1 MVYLSVIIIPAVVIS
16 VLLIV
21 LFAVLKKRGKLERVS
36 SYGLALVLLVFWIA
50 VYGLSCLNLDY
61 RAAHFPYTQPDTT
74 WTTESGNIT
83 VRVGSDGG
91 YGEMNTCDV
100 SVVYDGKTY
109 DAGIGTFSL
118 DRVRPM
124 SLYLL
129 DEGGIVEY
137 SFSFRYRMPND
148 HTLIMTP
155 TDKEASQGLLDGEG
169 SITLSRIDS

>member
-1 MVYLSVIIIPAVVIS
+1 
-16 VLLIV
+16 
-21 LFAVLKKRGKLERVS
+21 
-36 SYGLALVLLVFWIA
+36 
-50 VYGLSCLNLDY
+50 
-61 RAAHFPYTQPDTT
+61 
-74 WTTESGNIT
+74 
-83 VRVGSDGG
+83 
-91 YGEMNTCDV
+91 MNTCDV

-148 HTLIMTP
+148 HTLIMTL